1 MDQSITEPIE
11 IGKFLAAAMK
21 ETDLPWS
28 RGGDNSLANL
38 TVACASCN
46 RSKSDRTPEEWL
58 Q

>member
-21 ETDLPWS
+21 ETDLPEPLKT
-28 RGGDNSLANL
+28 GLLAI
-38 TVACASCN
+38 TETC
-46 RSKSDRTPEEWL
+46 PEEWL